1 MPRKG
6 VLVLLLGMLAVAAT
20 VGATA
25 VPAAIT
31 GTSGSV
37 VQIAPPPSVVDNAL
51 QSDTDIKAFDEKQCV
66 TLASDLQLDVTPG
79 GGGGSVPAG
88 TTVSSQFLHFDPSGS
103 SFVTRTGSIT
113 TDAAIIG
120 AITTS
125 GNLDASDSLGAP
137 ATAYPT
143 GDATRDLE
151 PAQGDTVSISGNQ
164 LTATTT
170 VNEQFHF
177 DQIRV
182 ITHCPPPPPPVLATC
197 VENVNPH
204 GQNIPPAGS
213 TTLPGPKG
221 GQNEDGFYKIGSS
234 NGSAVTV
241 VTGGVTFGPFPSG
254 SVVKYT
260 QAPGSTPTSKKIG
273 SENGQAGAVIVHITG
288 PDELVVVSSDGS
300 RQTCLVPPPPK

>member
-1 MPRKG
+1 MPRKVLFVLG
-6 VLVLLLGMLAVAAT
+6 VLAVALA

-25 VPAAIT
+25 APAAIT
-31 GTSGSV
+31 GTSGAV
-37 VQIAPPPSVVDNAL
+37 VQIAPPPSVLDGAL
-51 QSDTDIKAFDEKQCV
+51 QSDTQIMAFDEQQCV

-79 GGGGSVPAG
+79 GGGGTIPAG
-88 TTVSSQFLHFDPSGS
+88 TTVSSQFLHFDPTGGS
-103 SFVTRTGSIT
+103 LVTLTGSIT

-137 ATAYPT
+137 GTAYPT
-143 GDATRDLE
+143 GDASRDLE
-151 PAQGDTVSISGNQ
+151 PVQGDTVSISGNQ

-170 VNEQFHF
+170 VNDQFHF

-182 ITHCPPPPPPVLATC
+182 ITHCPPPPPPVSATC
-197 VENVNPH
+197 DEDVNPH
-204 GQNIPPAGS
+204 GQNTPPAGS

-234 NGSAVTV
+234 DGSPVTV

-260 QAPGSTPTSKKIG
+260 QAPGSTPQSKKIG
-273 SENGQAGAVIVHITG
+273 SDNGQAGAVIVHITG